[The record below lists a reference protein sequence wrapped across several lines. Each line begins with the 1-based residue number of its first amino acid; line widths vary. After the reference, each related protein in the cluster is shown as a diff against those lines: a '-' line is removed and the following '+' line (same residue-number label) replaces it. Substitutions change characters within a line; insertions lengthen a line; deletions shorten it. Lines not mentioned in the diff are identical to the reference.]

1 MKKDSIGVLFL
12 LIAIGWVS
20 CMGESEEKTNYQR
33 YGVAALQP
41 APALY
46 TTDGEMEHIITSSA
60 MDTLADLK
68 DGDCFLLQ
76 FRANLFNYAE
86 GEAVDADIHSIE
98 PIAAWT
104 LEGTEAQL
112 PDTTFVNVAEDTA
125 LIRTVQFF
133 SPAIAKSQL
142 IRNRL
147 FLQLTLNDRRETQQ
161 ENYIFQ
167 YNPAVVAEQNGRRI
181 YDLYLRAER
190 REANDSL
197 IGKWIQTE
205 ALVLDQLIREAGEAE
220 KQIGND
226 SLHIRLNYP
235 TGFSLDSTLVRWA
248 SANVYS
254 IVL

>member
-1 MKKDSIGVLFL
+1 MKKDRIGILFL
-12 LIAIGWVS
+12 LIAIGLVS

-41 APALY
+41 APSLY
-46 TTDGEMEHIITSSA
+46 TTDGEMDYIITSSA

-68 DGDCFLLQ
+68 DGDCFRLQ
-76 FRANLFNYAE
+76 FRANLVNYAQ
-86 GEAVDADIHSIE
+86 GEIADADIHSIE
-98 PIAAWT
+98 PIAAWM
-104 LEGTEAQL
+104 LEGTEAKL
-112 PDTTFVNVAEDTA
+112 PDTTFVNVAEDTT
-125 LIRTVQFF
+125 LIKTVQFF
-133 SPAIAKSQL
+133 SPTIAKSQL

-167 YNPAVVAEQNGRRI
+167 YNPEVVAELNGRRI

-197 IGKWIQTE
+197 IGKWVQTE
-205 ALVLDQLIREAGEAE
+205 ALVLDQFIRDAGGAE